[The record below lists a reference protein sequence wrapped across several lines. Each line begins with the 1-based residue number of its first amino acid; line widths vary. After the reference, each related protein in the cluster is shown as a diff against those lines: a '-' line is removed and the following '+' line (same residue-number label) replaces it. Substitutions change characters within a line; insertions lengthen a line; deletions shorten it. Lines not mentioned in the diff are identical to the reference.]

1 MSGAGPSRG
10 ILSDCEIFAN
20 LRLKLYGAVLTCLH
34 VSPQYVPRDV
44 RGVPGPRA
52 GAGGGG
58 ALQGGRAERGDQ
70 AAEYWGPAQIPRS
83 VPDMHSR
90 YLYTVPVKPQPH
102 SLFGW
107 NLYLVHIYF
116 LSYLLILS
124 S

>member
-1 MSGAGPSRG
+1 MSTYRGVNVCLALCLKCESASRHFQPEEGPSRG

-83 VPDMHSR
+83 VLDM
-90 YLYTVPVKPQPH
+90 Q
-102 SLFGW
+102 
-107 NLYLVHIYF
+107 
-116 LSYLLILS
+116 
-124 S
+124 

>member
-1 MSGAGPSRG
+1 M
-10 ILSDCEIFAN
+10 
-20 LRLKLYGAVLTCLH
+20 
-34 VSPQYVPRDV
+34 PRDV

-58 ALQGGRAERGDQ
+58 ALQGERAERGDQ

-83 VPDMHSR
+83 VLDMHSR
-90 YLYTVPVKPQPH
+90 YLIQYPH

-107 NLYLVHIYF
+107 NLYISSTYSEYPCVCVLGLGIYF
-116 LSYLLILS
+116 ISYLLILS